1 MVNWLAGDV
10 HANGIKIHYYRTG
23 GTKMP
28 LVLNHGATD
37 NGLCWTPVATALEGQ
52 YDLIMPDS
60 RWHGFSEGPADGN
73 SPDCQVEDL
82 VGFVQ
87 ALGLEK
93 PVLMGHSMG
102 ANTVFQ
108 AASRYPK
115 LARAIILEDPP
126 FREPVAE
133 ENPGQAQSFFAQVR
147 QSLLKYKAMSR
158 EELVEMIH
166 LQSPSWQKGELGPWA
181 DSKLEVS
188 LNFVDRVRTRTM
200 PDSPWE
206 ELKKIECPVL
216 LITADP
222 EKGAII
228 TPDVAQKAVQALPS
242 LRVVRI
248 QGAGHNIRR
257 EAFEPYME
265 AVKNF
270 LAEV

>member
-181 DSKLEVS
+181 DSKLRFSFNILTADEPAA
-188 LNFVDRVRTRTM
+188 VDWPATVRRIT
-200 PDSPWE
+200 
-206 ELKKIECPVL
+206 CPAL